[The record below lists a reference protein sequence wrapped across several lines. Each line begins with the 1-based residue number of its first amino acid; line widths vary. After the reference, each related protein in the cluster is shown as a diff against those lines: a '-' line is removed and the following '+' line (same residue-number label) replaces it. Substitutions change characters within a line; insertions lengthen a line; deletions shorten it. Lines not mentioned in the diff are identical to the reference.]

1 MQSIRQ
7 SLNNL
12 CVTAL
17 ALIFAAAPTHA
28 ASLLAAMPMSPG
40 LEEAIPPLNALPSP
54 TLPRTTLLD
63 RLLVDAPTI
72 REAQGMQQ
80 AAVQNGQILLDG
92 THEFVGQAQVDQRR
106 VVPPDAPVA
115 TKYNEWQFL
124 IQRQLRL
131 PSQARADARMANALS
146 VTARAELD
154 SARQNLLSSL
164 LVAWFNAQL
173 AQADVALAK
182 QNLLLIQEQTHALH
196 RRESLGD
203 ASLLEL
209 EQMQAE
215 EGRAK
220 SALLLAQGMADS
232 QRAALAARY
241 PALAADT
248 TLSGQPDTTASLAM
262 PALRAKALL
271 ALVEQHSAA
280 LEYGRATL
288 QQAQSLV
295 AQDEA
300 MRTPQPTVGAYLGSD
315 RGGQERVIGLQFSMP
330 FGGPARVARERAAL
344 AQLDAA
350 QWRLHDIQAQTLAGF
365 ERLLITAQSQAAGA
379 VTQEQATQMQIQA
392 STRMLRAY
400 QLGEVPISDWLM
412 ARRNALAAEQQMLS
426 TRFNA
431 AQSAALL
438 KMDAGLLFDALPST
452 SNMPMPAISP
462 VQMQPQ
468 H

>member
-12 CVTAL
+12 WVTAL
-17 ALIFAAAPTHA
+17 ALSFAAAPTHA
-28 ASLLAAMPMSPG
+28 ASLQAAMPMSAA
-40 LEEAIPPLNALPSP
+40 LEEAIPPLNSLPSP
-54 TLPRTTLLD
+54 TLPRTPLLD
-63 RLLVDAPTI
+63 RLLVDAPTV
-72 REAQGMQQ
+72 RAAQGMQQ

-92 THEFVGQAQVDQRR
+92 THEFVGQAQMDQRR

-115 TKYNEWQFL
+115 TKYNELQLL

-131 PSQARADARMANALS
+131 PSQARADAHMANALS
-146 VTARAELD
+146 VTAHAELD

-164 LVAWFNAQL
+164 LVAWFNAQF
-173 AQADVALAK
+173 AQANVALAK
-182 QNLLLIQEQTHALH
+182 QNLLLLQQQVHALH

-203 ASLLEL
+203 ASILEL

-248 TLSGQPDTTASLAM
+248 TLSGQPDSTATLAM
-262 PALRAKALL
+262 PTLRAKELL

-280 LEYGRATL
+280 LEYSRARL
-288 QQAQSLV
+288 QEARALV
-295 AQDEA
+295 AQDAA
-300 MRTPQPTVGAYLGSD
+300 MRTPQPTVGAYLASD

-344 AQLDAA
+344 AELDAA
-350 QWRLHDIQAQTLAGF
+350 QWRLHDIQAQTLANF
-365 ERLLITAQSQAAGA
+365 ERLFITAQSQASGA
-379 VTQEQATQMQIQA
+379 LAQEQATQVQIQA

-412 ARRNALAAEQQMLS
+412 ARRSALTAEQQLLL
-426 TRFNA
+426 TDFDA
-431 AQSAALL
+431 ARSAALL
-438 KMDAGLLFDALPST
+438 KLNAGLLFDLSQSAAV
-452 SNMPMPAISP
+452 MPAVSP
-462 VQMQPQ
+462 AQEQPQ